1 MSRTVLIL
9 REPEIRRLLDPA
21 SCRVAVEEAFSA
33 YATGRAALPGV
44 INLDLPERRGEI
56 HVKAGHVREEPSYAV
71 KIVSGFTDNPERGLP
86 ATDGMI
92 LVFDAETGAP
102 AALLL
107 DHGAITHLR
116 TGAAGAVA
124 AKHLA
129 RADARVVGVVGCGEQ
144 ARYQIE
150 ALDLVRP
157 LREVRIWGR
166 RSEKARARAAEL
178 ASRPGMAE
186 RCRFVAVD
194 SVREAVEGADMVV
207 TVTPS
212 REPLVRAEWIA
223 RGTHVTAVG
232 SDGPEKRELFPEVLA
247 RADRVVADSKEQ
259 CLRLGEIH
267 HAVASG
273 VLAENDV
280 DAELGEITAGIKPGR
295 VRDSEI
301 TVCDLTGVGVQDVA
315 SAALVLERARAQG
328 CGERLPL

>member
-1 MSRTVLIL
+1 
-9 REPEIRRLLDPA
+9 
-21 SCRVAVEEAFSA
+21 
-33 YATGRAALPGV
+33 
-44 INLDLPERRGEI
+44 
-56 HVKAGHVREEPSYAV
+56 
-71 KIVSGFTDNPERGLP
+71 
-86 ATDGMI
+86 MI

-107 DHGAITHLR
+107 DHGAITHLM

-129 RADARVVGVVGCGEQ
+129 RADAWSAWSGAASRRAIRLRRSTWSG
-144 ARYQIE
+144 
-150 ALDLVRP
+150 P

-166 RSEKARARAAEL
+166 RSERARARAAEL

-280 DAELGEITAGIKPGR
+280 DAELGWSWSGHARRGAPNASRSDLPGPTFSGDR
-295 VRDSEI
+295 ESLFGPRPDSP
-301 TVCDLTGVGVQDVA
+301 CGR
-315 SAALVLERARAQG
+315 AA
-328 CGERLPL
+328 